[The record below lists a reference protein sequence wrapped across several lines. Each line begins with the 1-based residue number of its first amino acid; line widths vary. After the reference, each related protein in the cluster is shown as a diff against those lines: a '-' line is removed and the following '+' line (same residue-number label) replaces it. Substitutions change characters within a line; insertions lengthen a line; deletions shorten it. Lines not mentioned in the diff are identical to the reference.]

1 MAIFTFDTISWWMV
15 FIFCGFSLCKP
26 YMNHK
31 IKRIA
36 KMQKSTQKDVEKCF
50 GVLHSKFTIIQNPCK
65 LWHDVLYDS
74 T

>member
-1 MAIFTFDTISWWMV
+1 MAIFTFDIISWWMV

-31 IKRIA
+31 
-36 KMQKSTQKDVEKCF
+36 MQESAQKDGEKCF

-65 LWHDVLYDS
+65 LWHDVL
-74 T
+74 